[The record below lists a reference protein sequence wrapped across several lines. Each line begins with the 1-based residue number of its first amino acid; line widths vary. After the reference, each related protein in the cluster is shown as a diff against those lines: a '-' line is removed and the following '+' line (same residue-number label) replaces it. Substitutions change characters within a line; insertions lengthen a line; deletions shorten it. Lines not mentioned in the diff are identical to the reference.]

1 MQQHEMEARKGG
13 VAGRVRTVCALMSLA
28 GLLALPSGAALA
40 DSKDGTFPTADQVG
54 GEVYIDPI
62 APGKKLP
69 TDFEAYDLNGNKID
83 FGQVI
88 AGNGVIA
95 GSVVFGRGSTL
106 SPGPAAVLPV
116 SAGLSPV
123 AVPEPSGV
131 MVVAL
136 AIAAAITA
144 TLNPL
149 RAGLRGGR

>member
-1 MQQHEMEARKGG
+1 MSGIAVAAGASLDVTSIAGG
-13 VAGRVRTVCALMSLA
+13 Y
-28 GLLALPSGAALA
+28 
-40 DSKDGTFPTADQVG
+40 QV
-54 GEVYIDPI
+54 P
-62 APGKKLP
+62 A
-69 TDFEAYDLNGNKID
+69 
-83 FGQVI
+83 GQVI

-106 SPGPAAVLPV
+106 SPGLAAVVPV
-116 SAGLSPV
+116 SGGLPPV

-149 RAGLRGGR
+149 RAGLRGDR